1 SVKDQGIGGAMIRM
15 HIISKVVLVATLAA
29 ASVSCGNTVRQGRSP
44 VYLIVNSIQAANGS
58 KPTQFSAFLLSDVLT
73 NVTSPAPCAP
83 TSPCPTIF
91 NDPGQVTLTLG
102 MKDVGT
108 PANPTSPTSNNAITL
123 SRYHVTYRRA
133 DGRNTPGPDVPYGFD
148 GAITGTIASTSTST
162 AIGFNLV
169 RHDAKAESPLV
180 QLVNN
185 GVIISTLA
193 EVTFYGTDQ
202 TGNEVSVTATIQID
216 FGN

>member
-1 SVKDQGIGGAMIRM
+1 MRRFSRAVCAAAVI
-15 HIISKVVLVATLAA
+15 A
-29 ASVSCGNTVRQGRSP
+29 ASVSCGSTVRQGRSP
-44 VYLIVNSIQAANGS
+44 VYLIVNSLQGARGD
-58 KPTQFSAFLLSDVLT
+58 KPTQFVSFLLSDVLT
-73 NVTSPAPCAP
+73 NVTNPAPCSA

-91 NDPGQVTLTLG
+91 NDPGQATITLG

-108 PANPTSPTSNNAITL
+108 PGAPTSPTSNNAVTL

-133 DGRNTPGPDVPYGFD
+133 DGRNTPGVDVPYGFD
-148 GAITGTIASTSTST
+148 GAVNGTIASTTASV

-180 QLVNN
+180 ELVNN

-216 FGN
+216 FGNFGDTA